1 MQFDEQARYEPPS
14 HLQALVPSTAAL
26 LAALTHSVERL
37 AAGTVL
43 YRTAGDAKYLLP
55 EVLINASRF
64 GPPMALRHEDGT
76 LPYAWLYLARDLPT
90 AIWEGQFVRHDA
102 TRAGNFYIH
111 PSAAETGAIGNLAFG
126 RDLHLWNL
134 SGEACA
140 KLGIHDTI
148 SSSDYEACHWIGHRL
163 REAMMSREPDAI
175 PDGFCYPSRRMR
187 GHQAIAIRSDILPD
201 LRTGA
206 VVTHE
211 PFGQSAAYDALR
223 ADALCEPAPSATRPM
238 PRQRPRE
245 R

>member
-1 MQFDEQARYEPPS
+1 MPFDEPTRYEPPS

-26 LAALTHSVERL
+26 LAAPTHSVERL

-43 YRTAGDAKYLLP
+43 YRTAGDARYLLP
-55 EVLINASRF
+55 EVLINVYRF
-64 GPPMALRHEDGT
+64 GPPMALRQEEEP

-90 AIWEGQFVRHDA
+90 AIWEGQLVRNDA
-102 TRAGNFYIH
+102 TRAGNFYIP
-111 PSAAETGAIGNLAFG
+111 PSAVETGVIGTLAFA
-126 RDLHLWNL
+126 RDLRLWNL

-163 REAMMSREPDAI
+163 REAMMSREPDAR
-175 PDGFCYPSRRMR
+175 PDGFCYPSRRVR

-201 LRTGA
+201 LKAGA
-206 VVTHE
+206 LVTHE
-211 PFGQSAAYDALR
+211 SFGKSAAYEALR

-238 PRQRPRE
+238 LRQR
-245 R
+245 